1 MRAGYQRLGEKNFKS
16 ANSPIAN
23 SPIANSP
30 IANSPSA
37 DPDPSKLIQEV
48 RKNIRLLSAFS
59 SDVRSQIS
67 LLISLAE
74 SCNDCQLLSTYF
86 VQIVLLFLKSKC
98 KYLSY
103 FFKGCLFSSGLVTVN
118 GVAPVN

>member
-1 MRAGYQRLGEKNFKS
+1 MRAGYQRLEEKNFKS

-23 SPIANSP
+23 SPS
-30 IANSPSA
+30 ANSPSA
-37 DPDPSKLIQEV
+37 DPDPSKLIEEV
-48 RKNIRLLSAFS
+48 RKNLRLLSAFS
-59 SDVRSQIS
+59 SDVKSQIS

-74 SCNDCQLLSTYF
+74 SCEDCQLLSTYF

-98 KYLSY
+98 KNLAY
-103 FFKGCLFSSGLVTVN
+103 FVKGCLFSSGLVTVN